1 MNILDIKG
9 NQENN
14 VGEKKA
20 VLTIAV
26 LTSVVFGFSF
36 MLTPYLAR
44 DSSEPLRWS
53 LFLLGI
59 ILFWCVLSLLIFAI
73 AFFQRKTACLKQS
86 FSSHRKF
93 YAICFISNVLIG
105 LFFLIVYFPGTGN
118 YDTIAIMKNGLGM
131 ANQHPTLYIIF
142 VLALKKIVFFLGG
155 GFETLYIVNSVIT
168 ILLVSLAYMEIL
180 SFLNRKKTPFFV
192 LVLIALVYTLC
203 PIFSL
208 YKITFLKDVPFSIL
222 LVLWVPILYE
232 IWETKGRNLENAKTC
247 IKIGLLLCLSFI
259 RGNGI
264 YISVFIL
271 ICIVAVAKKMW
282 KRILAF
288 LLVLILASG
297 GVSIFENQLGVK
309 HLFKETM
316 GIPLQQ
322 IAATVY
328 YDGEMTTE
336 QAEFI
341 DRILPLEFIKEKYD
355 PYTSVP
361 LKWSG
366 SPIDDDYLY
375 EHKAEF
381 LKVWGGM
388 LPANFK
394 TYVRAYLQ
402 ATYGFWSLGPAL
414 GSYRYTSLYE
424 EAFDEWITTNH
435 IRIKT
440 ILPESMQTF
449 LEENVNKIIRV
460 PGEGTCFWVM
470 IILLLALM
478 YFNGWKIFLISSP
491 MLAGALTIF
500 VSTPI
505 AYSWRYILF
514 IPFFIPILMGLLLRP
529 QN

>member
-192 LVLIALVYTLC
+192 
-203 PIFSL
+203 
-208 YKITFLKDVPFSIL
+208 
-222 LVLWVPILYE
+222 
-232 IWETKGRNLENAKTC
+232 
-247 IKIGLLLCLSFI
+247 
-259 RGNGI
+259 
-264 YISVFIL
+264 
-271 ICIVAVAKKMW
+271 
-282 KRILAF
+282 
-288 LLVLILASG
+288 
-297 GVSIFENQLGVK
+297 
-309 HLFKETM
+309 
-316 GIPLQQ
+316 PL
-322 IAATVY
+322 T
-328 YDGEMTTE
+328 
-336 QAEFI
+336 
-341 DRILPLEFIKEKYD
+341 
-355 PYTSVP
+355 
-361 LKWSG
+361 
-366 SPIDDDYLY
+366 
-375 EHKAEF
+375 
-381 LKVWGGM
+381 
-388 LPANFK
+388 
-394 TYVRAYLQ
+394 
-402 ATYGFWSLGPAL
+402 
-414 GSYRYTSLYE
+414 
-424 EAFDEWITTNH
+424 
-435 IRIKT
+435 
-440 ILPESMQTF
+440 
-449 LEENVNKIIRV
+449 IIR
-460 PGEGTCFWVM
+460 
-470 IILLLALM
+470 L
-478 YFNGWKIFLISSP
+478 
-491 MLAGALTIF
+491 
-500 VSTPI
+500 
-505 AYSWRYILF
+505 
-514 IPFFIPILMGLLLRP
+514 
-529 QN
+529 